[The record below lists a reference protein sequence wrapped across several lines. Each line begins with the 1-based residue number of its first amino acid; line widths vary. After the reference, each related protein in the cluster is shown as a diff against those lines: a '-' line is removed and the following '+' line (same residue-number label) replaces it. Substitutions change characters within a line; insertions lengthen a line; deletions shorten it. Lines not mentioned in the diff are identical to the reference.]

1 MNTKYDM
8 MRQNSKP
15 NTMHS
20 VKHGV
25 INKSLYIQSI
35 ILGKTTDLRSRAV
48 LYRSCLR
55 VMAMCTVSTLARAS
69 QNLTPVCTMS
79 ASRIGIH
86 IIIWSS
92 FCDVGKAK

>member
-1 MNTKYDM
+1 MNTKYNL

-25 INKSLYIQSI
+25 INKSLYVQSI
-35 ILGKTTDLRSRAV
+35 ILGYTTDLRSRAV

-55 VMAMCTVSTLARAS
+55 VTSMCTVSTPGCAS
-69 QNLTPVCTMS
+69 HNLTRVCTMS
-79 ASRIGIH
+79 AARIRIH
-86 IIIWSS
+86 IIIWSY
-92 FCDVGKAK
+92 FYDVGKVK

>member
-1 MNTKYDM
+1 MNTKYNL

-25 INKSLYIQSI
+25 INKSLYVQSI
-35 ILGKTTDLRSRAV
+35 ILGKTTELRSHAV

-55 VMAMCTVSTLARAS
+55 VVAMSTVSTPGHASHNARLHS
-69 QNLTPVCTMS
+69 VCIPNQNSHYNLV
-79 ASRIGIH
+79 
-86 IIIWSS
+86 
-92 FCDVGKAK
+92 FFL